1 MVARGGGSGSGS
13 GGSGSGN
20 GRALALG
27 PGAPIPRVIEVG
39 LHTVLE
45 LIKETQIAQ
54 PALCGRAL
62 SALFDILQGLDPE
75 ELRAEPRSFV
85 GKLLHQR
92 AQS

>member
-1 MVARGGGSGSGS
+1 MEAAVRGGTSSGS
-13 GGSGSGN
+13 

-27 PGAPIPRVIEVG
+27 PGAAIPRVIEVG

-54 PALCGRAL
+54 PNLCGRAL

-75 ELRAEPRSFV
+75 ELRKEPRNFV
-85 GKLLHQR
+85 GEL
-92 AQS
+92 